1 MLEIY
6 PARVCPI
13 ASTDSNSCY
22 LGKQQ
27 DCFLNDDKLSILWR
41 SSEMYRNRL
50 KWASNTRVQAESRGE
65 KLEGLP
71 CVTGD
76 LVTSGSR
83 ARGRLEATHWLALWG
98 PSVAAYFWG
107 QWVWR
112 LFTLVTQTLDSVF
125 WSKYPSGHLLNCLP
139 APTGCLRDNT
149 QTWLLCVSYIL
160 RKKETHTA

>member
-1 MLEIY
+1 MY
-6 PARVCPI
+6 PARVCHI

-27 DCFLNDDKLSILWR
+27 DCFLNDDKLGVLWH

-50 KWASNTRVQAESRGE
+50 KEEGCLWASNTQVQAESRGE
-65 KLEGLP
+65 KLEGLA

-83 ARGRLEATHWLALWG
+83 ARGRLEAAHGLALWG

-112 LFTLVTQTLDSVF
+112 LLTLVTQTLDSAF
-125 WSKYPSGHLLNCLP
+125 WSHTHP
-139 APTGCLRDNT
+139 ATF
-149 QTWLLCVSYIL
+149 
-160 RKKETHTA
+160 